1 MTVDMMNETG
11 NSSVEVEVRFQMQ
24 GNTCWENFILSPNI
38 SFMSKSITFILHLNL
53 IGICLKELIT
63 YDPLFEFWV
72 PGVLLSGWC
81 NLINPYSVYVW
92 IVASRVQWKMYW
104 RKFLSCRNMKCIR
117 SWVCRAGWKPFV
129 CGDPFKV
136 KPNKSW
142 KKTRCNF
149 CLSAV
154 FHTNRSSMF
163 NGPLFPNLLGT
174 IWNPK
179 AETYGS

>member
-1 MTVDMMNETG
+1 
-11 NSSVEVEVRFQMQ
+11 
-24 GNTCWENFILSPNI
+24 
-38 SFMSKSITFILHLNL
+38 MSKSITFILHLNW

-81 NLINPYSVYVW
+81 NLINPYFVYVW

-142 KKTRCNF
+142 KKIDAIF
-149 CLSAV
+149 VSQQLFIQIDHPCLL
-154 FHTNRSSMF
+154 F

-174 IWNPK
+174 IWNLI
-179 AETYGS
+179 AEECGS